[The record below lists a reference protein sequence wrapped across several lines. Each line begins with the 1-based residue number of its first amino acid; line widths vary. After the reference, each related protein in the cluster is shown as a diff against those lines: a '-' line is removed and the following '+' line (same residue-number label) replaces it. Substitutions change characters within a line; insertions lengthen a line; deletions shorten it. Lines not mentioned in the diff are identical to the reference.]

1 MGTTEII
8 LLVGIIAIVVAVV
21 VGRSLASGLR
31 DDQRKI
37 AGGVAL
43 LVGIVLAIYGISSV
57 NSAGSQVMGAM
68 GRPDVGG
75 MAAVGFG
82 VLAAAIGL
90 IIAISKASKTEGV
103 QSTSTRKCPF
113 CAETIQSEAKVCRFC
128 NNALET

>member
-82 VLAAAIGL
+82 VLAASDL
-90 IIAISKASKTEGV
+90 
-103 QSTSTRKCPF
+103 
-113 CAETIQSEAKVCRFC
+113 
-128 NNALET
+128 